1 VKLKSLGALLV
12 LAWVASSCG
21 EEVREPGTDF
31 SPEAVREA
39 RQGARSTNKVLI
51 LDSSVRNGAASRE
64 ARAVRTLVPSAQ
76 VDVKTPAQWRA
87 MSAEQ
92 FMEYRAIIIGDG
104 ACQSGTAAFQAAVD
118 TRNTWGAIVD
128 GNVVLLSTDPAQNNT
143 ELLVENALKV
153 VIVDT
158 VQYRTGMY
166 IALGCAYQSAPAN
179 TAVPLL
185 EPFGTFTVQGVP
197 GCAASGHIF
206 QMSPATLSND
216 FTDATLDGNGCVA
229 RSVFTRYPN
238 NTFAFA
244 AIATGTATAPIPG
257 QQTYVDYWFE
267 SGAETAFEGT
277 PYVLVRGAMAQSA
290 GCGMSDYT
298 PAHEQCD
305 LGDSLNG
312 QPAGPGQ
319 DPASTCSYACRLNW
333 CGDGVVDAASGEE
346 CDNGTGNGR
355 SGDATGSIGACTSFC
370 KIPNIP
376 LPNRPPVARC
386 QNVTVAAT
394 NTCELPADIN
404 NGSSDPDGD
413 PITCTQNAAGP
424 YPIGST
430 TVTLTCTDPSGLH
443 SSCTGTVTVTDAVAP
458 AVTLEGPAS
467 TTLECT
473 RGASYSDPG
482 ATARDM
488 CEGLLPVTAS
498 GSVDMGTP
506 RSYPLTYTA
515 RDASGNVAT
524 ATRTVVVSDTKA
536 PLITVSGS
544 SRLTH
549 ECGTPFI
556 DPGATADDVCA
567 GTVQVTATQSGSAN
581 QPGTFTISYSAVDPS
596 GNRATSPAVRTVT
609 VTDDTPPTLVL
620 VGPAKQTQECG
631 TPFVDPG
638 AKASDACAGDLS
650 SRIQRTGSV
659 DTARLGTYTIEYS
672 VSDPSN
678 HTVKAS
684 RQVSVADTQPPHIEC
699 PEPIVVDL
707 LEGALVN
714 VTPGQARATDACS
727 EARVTSPTQ
736 SSFPLGTTPVTYT
749 ATDEAGNTASCT
761 TTIIVRELKAP
772 GSGTEAPAPGPFD
785 RALMGGGNGCSSTGS
800 GPSSLAVMALGLFA
814 ALLSKKRAR
823 VGVLA
828 VAALLVGTTAS
839 AQPEGVPTFELEL
852 LKLNPSGKGSLLMGT
867 GELLQNGDYR
877 FSLTTH
883 YQKDPLVLFHNG
895 TEVGVVVRHRAT
907 AHLAAAYGVGGW
919 LELGAQVPV
928 VFLQRGDDL
937 TDRGVGQPAGGV
949 AAGTPLFNLQFKLL
963 SQREEDLVD
972 LSLGMQAGPPLGS
985 AAALA
990 RELRATPSLMVGRSF
1005 DNLRAAI
1012 DAGVLLRPRTILTP
1026 DENIQDE
1033 LGHAVRLG
1041 GTISSLGRGLRG
1053 ELALNTLVPLKRQ
1066 GFSVEMLSGAR
1077 WPLSETVEAYGM
1089 GGLGFG
1095 SAPGTPDFRVLFG
1108 VAYGRAQPARV
1119 ELAKYEPGP
1128 APKDSDDDG
1137 ILDDADRC
1145 PNVVGL
1151 PGFQGCPDR
1160 DGDGL
1165 EDEADQ
1171 CPDEPGTVERKGCPR
1186 KDTDGDGLFDEE
1198 DACPTEPGPR
1208 ERQGCPIRDR
1218 DGDTVEDHEDNC
1230 PDEFGPP
1237 DNQGCPPEEKQLVV
1251 IQRDRI
1257 KINDTIHFDFDKATI
1272 QPRSFPLLNQVAKVI
1287 REHPEIV
1294 SVSVEGHTD
1303 GQGSAA
1309 YNRGLS
1315 QRRAEAVRTYL
1326 IGQGVAAERLE
1337 ARGFGEDRPIASNST
1352 NAGRAANR
1360 RVEFI
1365 TRYGQQEGPQ

>member
-12 LAWVASSCG
+12 LVWVASSCG
-21 EEVREPGTDF
+21 EEMREPG
-31 SPEAVREA
+31 SVLAPEDARET

-51 LDSSVRNGAASRE
+51 LDSTVSGGTGSRE
-64 ARAVRTLVPSAQ
+64 ARAVRALEPTAQ
-76 VDVKTPAQWRA
+76 IDVKTPAQWRA
-87 MSAEQ
+87 MTAEQ
-92 FMEYRAIIIGDG
+92 FMDYRAIIIGDG
-104 ACQSGTAAFQAAVD
+104 ACQSGTAALEAAVE
-118 TRNTWGAIVD
+118 TRSKWGAIVD
-128 GNVVLLSTDPAQNNT
+128 GNVVILGTDPAHNNT
-143 ELLVENALKV
+143 EQLVENALKV
-153 VIVDT
+153 VVVDT

-166 IALGCAYQSAPAN
+166 LALGCAYQNAPAN
-179 TAVPLL
+179 TAVTLL
-185 EPFGTFTVQGVP
+185 EPFGAFTVQGVP
-197 GCAASGHIF
+197 GCATSGHVF
-206 QMSPATLSND
+206 QMSPATLSNNL
-216 FTDATLDGNGCVA
+216 TDGTLIGDGCVA
-229 RSVFTRYPN
+229 RSVFTSYPER
-238 NTFAFA
+238 TFALA
-244 AIATGTATAPIPG
+244 AIALGSPSTPIPG
-257 QQTYVDYWFE
+257 QQTHIDYWVE
-267 SGAETAFEGT
+267 PEAETPFVGT

-290 GCGMSDYT
+290 GCGDT
-298 PAHEQCD
+298 DHAAAEQQCD

-312 QPAGPGQ
+312 NPAGPGQ
-319 DPASTCSYACRLNW
+319 DPAATCSYSCRLNW
-333 CGDGVVDAASGEE
+333 CGDGVVDAAFGEE
-346 CDNGTGNGR
+346 CDNGTSNGR
-355 SGDATGSIGACTSFC
+355 NGDATGAIGACTSFC

-376 LPNRPPVARC
+376 LPNRPPVAVCR
-386 QNVTVAAT
+386 NVTVAAT
-394 NTCELPADIN
+394 NTCDLPADIN

-413 PITCTQNAAGP
+413 AIVCTQNAAGP

-443 SSCTGTVTVTDAVAP
+443 ASCTGTVTVTDPVAP
-458 AVTLEGPAS
+458 TVTLDGPANA
-467 TTLECT
+467 TLECT
-473 RGASYSDPG
+473 RGAPYSDPG
-482 ATARDM
+482 ATARDL
-488 CEGLLPVTAS
+488 CEGSLPVTVS
-498 GSVDMGTP
+498 GSVDLGTP

-515 RDASGNVAT
+515 TDASGNVGT
-524 ATRTVVVSDTKA
+524 ATRTVVVSDTRA
-536 PLITVSGS
+536 PRITVSGS
-544 SRLTH
+544 NSLTH

-567 GTVQVTATQSGSAN
+567 GTVPVTATQSGSAN
-581 QPGTFTISYSAVDPS
+581 QPGTFTISYAAADPS
-596 GNRATSPAVRTVT
+596 GNRATSPTVRTVT

-620 VGPAKQTQECG
+620 VGAAKQTQECG

-638 AKASDACAGDLS
+638 AKASDVCAGDLTGQ
-650 SRIQRTGSV
+650 ITRTGSV
-659 DTARLGTYTIEYS
+659 DPAKLGTYTIQYS
-672 VSDPSN
+672 VSDPSH
-678 HTVKAS
+678 HTVTAS

-699 PEPIVVDL
+699 PEPIIVDL

-714 VTPGQARATDACS
+714 VTPGAARATDSCS

-749 ATDEAGNTASCT
+749 ATDAAGNTASCT
-761 TTIIVRELKAP
+761 TTITVRELKAP
-772 GSGTEAPAPGPFD
+772 DTTTEPPAPGPFD

-800 GPSSLAVMALGLFA
+800 GPSSLAVMALGLLA
-814 ALLSKKRAR
+814 ALLSKKSARAC
-823 VGVLA
+823 VLA
-828 VAALLVGTTAS
+828 VAALLVGATAS
-839 AQPEGVPTFELEL
+839 AQPQGVPTFELEL
-852 LKLNPSGKGSLLMGT
+852 LKLNPSGKGSLLLGT
-867 GELLQNGDYR
+867 GELLEHGDYR

-883 YQKDPLVLFHNG
+883 YQKDPLVLFQNG

-907 AHLAAAYGVGGW
+907 AHLAAAYGLGGW

-949 AAGTPLFNLQFKLL
+949 SAGTPLFNVQLKLL

-972 LSLGMQAGPPLGS
+972 LSLGMQAGPPIGS

-990 RELRATPSLMVGRSF
+990 RELRATPSLMVGRRF
-1005 DNLRAAI
+1005 DTLRAAI
-1012 DAGVLLRPRTILTP
+1012 DAGVLLRPRTVLTP

-1033 LGHAVRLG
+1033 LGHALRLG
-1041 GTISSLGRGLRG
+1041 GMISSLGEGLRG

-1066 GFSVEMLSGAR
+1066 GFSVELLSGAR
-1077 WPLSETVEAYGM
+1077 WPLSESVEAYGM
-1089 GGLGFG
+1089 GGVGFG

-1171 CPDEPGTVERKGCPR
+1171 CPSEPGAVERKGCPQ
-1186 KDTDGDGLFDEE
+1186 KDSDGDGLVDEE
-1198 DACPTEPGPR
+1198 DACPTEPGPV
-1208 ERQGCPIRDR
+1208 ERRGCPIRDR
-1218 DGDTVEDHEDNC
+1218 DHDTVEDQEDNC

-1287 REHPEIV
+1287 LEHPEII

-1303 GQGSAA
+1303 GQGSAE
-1309 YNRGLS
+1309 YNRRLS
-1315 QRRAEAVRTYL
+1315 QRRSESVRAYL
-1326 IGQGVAAERLE
+1326 IGKGVAPERLE

-1365 TRYGQQEGPQ
+1365 TRYEQEGQQ